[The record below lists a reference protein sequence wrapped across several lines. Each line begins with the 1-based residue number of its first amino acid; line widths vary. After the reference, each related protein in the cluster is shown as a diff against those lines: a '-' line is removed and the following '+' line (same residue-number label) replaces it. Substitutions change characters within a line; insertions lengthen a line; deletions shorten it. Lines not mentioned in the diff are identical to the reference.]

1 MADLIKRLRASTS
14 IDLYGPA
21 YEPAVVP
28 PSALSLEA
36 ASLIQALTAQV
47 AVMGEALEQ
56 VQNTTH
62 PSTGYSDLSAR
73 RSAFKVAS
81 EARLAATKEPS

>member
-1 MADLIKRLRASTS
+1 MADLEIYAAAIRSACESRMKGYETPIYAADVIRVL
-14 IDLYGPA
+14 DLY
-21 YEPAVVP
+21 
-28 PSALSLEA
+28 A
-36 ASLIQALTAQV
+36 AKI